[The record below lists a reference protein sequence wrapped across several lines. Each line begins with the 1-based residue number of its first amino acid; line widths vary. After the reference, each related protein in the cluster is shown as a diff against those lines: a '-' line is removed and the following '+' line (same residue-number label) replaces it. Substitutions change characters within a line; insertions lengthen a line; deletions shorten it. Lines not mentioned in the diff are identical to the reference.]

1 MSSYFYNL
9 MVLVQPLKF
18 RQTFVSKIS
27 TTANVKFS
35 ILPVQCCGNNF
46 ADDYGKMQLFALAAT
61 WTRLNIHLDKHLK
74 LNTWTGLAWDDK
86 CKPQHIPTVC
96 ITEGK

>member
-1 MSSYFYNL
+1 M
-9 MVLVQPLKF
+9 PL
-18 RQTFVSKIS
+18 
-27 TTANVKFS
+27 
-35 ILPVQCCGNNF
+35 QCCGNNF
-46 ADDYGKMQLFALAAT
+46 ADGYGKMQLFALAAT

-96 ITEGK
+96 VTEGKKIETFKSYFVIVHGQPDFSG